1 MAKVHKSV
9 IKRAR
14 QNEVRREHNNAIRS
28 SLRTSI
34 RKVVR
39 ALDSGDLET
48 AKTELG
54 LAHNESR
61 SWHGWNRHV
70 SLVMLA
76 FAMMTGVRHHANQM
90 PPPKMKS
97 RARRA
102 AL

>member
-48 AKTELG
+48 AKTELPQAVRALG
-54 LAHNESR
+54 KASSKGVIHRNQASR
-61 SWHGWNRHV
+61 
-70 SLVMLA
+70 
-76 FAMMTGVRHHANQM
+76 
-90 PPPKMKS
+90 KIS
-97 RARRA
+97 RLTRRVN
-102 AL
+102 ALSASA

>member
-39 ALDSGDLET
+39 ALDSGDVET
-48 AKTELG
+48 AKTELPQAVRALGKASSKG
-54 LAHNESR
+54 LIHRNQASR
-61 SWHGWNRHV
+61 
-70 SLVMLA
+70 
-76 FAMMTGVRHHANQM
+76 
-90 PPPKMKS
+90 KIS
-97 RARRA
+97 RLTRRVN
-102 AL
+102 ALSASA